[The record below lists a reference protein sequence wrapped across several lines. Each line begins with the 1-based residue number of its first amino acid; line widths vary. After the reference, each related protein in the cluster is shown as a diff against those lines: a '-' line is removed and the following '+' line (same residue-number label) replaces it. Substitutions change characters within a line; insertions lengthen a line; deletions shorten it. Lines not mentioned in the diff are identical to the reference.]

1 MSEQEV
7 TAMLTSIDAVS
18 AVRYD
23 GTGRVPRNAIAEIEF
38 VAGVEITDPWTRLE
52 VDVEFTDPDGRTR
65 RVPAFWDG
73 GRVWRVRYS
82 SGIEGTHRYRA
93 IEDGPGAAVANG
105 LDGREGELR
114 IGGYTGTNP
123 LLVHGAPMIAAD
135 SRHLAYAD
143 GTPFFWL
150 ADTWWTGMTGRFRW
164 PDVFQQLADDRA
176 AKGFSVVQI
185 VAGLVPEFEPF
196 SPGTRNEGGQPW
208 TGGGLGSINPAFF
221 RVPDDKIDYLVGR
234 GIVPCIVGG
243 WGNYALLMGRERIL
257 AHWRYIVAR
266 YGAYP
271 VVWCIAGEV
280 DLPTS
285 LSDDFRLQKPPAE
298 QVRVWEDASQ
308 YVRSIDPF
316 ERVRTV
322 HPCPVFAYASSEA
335 FASRSSFDLDML
347 QTGHTGANC
356 VASTMTHLQAALA
369 PGDKPVLNGE
379 CSYEGIF
386 DSNWQDLQR
395 FLFWSHLLSGTAGHT
410 YGTMAISTF
419 NSKDD
424 PYVPLSHVSMHFW
437 EDAIDW
443 LGARHVGVGRRILET
458 LDWSTLEPRQGMIS
472 PHAGPDD
479 WFLPYVA
486 TTADG
491 TVVLYIPGMAL
502 LDPTGWPADWPASLA
517 KMQLTDLPANA
528 YTATYVNPRT
538 GAREPSTRVIP
549 EGGAATIDGDGA
561 AYHAAPTGEDWV
573 LLLVPEARS

>member
-1 MSEQEV
+1 
-7 TAMLTSIDAVS
+7 MLTTTEAV
-18 AVRYD
+18 APVRSD
-23 GTGRVPRNAIAEIEF
+23 GSDRVPRNSVAEIEF
-38 VAGVEITDPWTRLE
+38 VAAVDHADPWRELE
-52 VDVEFTDPDGRTR
+52 LDVEFTDPDGRTR

-82 SGIEGTHRYRA
+82 SPIEGTHRYRT
-93 IEDGPGAAVANG
+93 IVGGSGASKPTG
-105 LDGREGELR
+105 LDGLEGEVR
-114 IGGYTGTNP
+114 IVGYTGTNP
-123 LLVHGAPMIAAD
+123 LLAHGGPRVAAD
-135 SRHLAYAD
+135 GRHLAHAD

-164 PDVFQQLADDRA
+164 PDVFQRLADDRA
-176 AKGFSVVQI
+176 EKGFTVVQI
-185 VAGLVPEFEPF
+185 VAGLVPEFAPF
-196 SPGTRNEGGQPW
+196 SPGTRNEGGHTW
-208 TGGGLGSINPAFF
+208 TKDGLGSINPGFF
-221 RVPDDKIDYLVGR
+221 RVPDEKIDYLVGR
-234 GIVPCIVGG
+234 GIVPSIVGG
-243 WGNYALLMGRERIL
+243 WGNYAGLMGKERIL

-266 YGAYP
+266 YSAYP

-285 LSDDFRLQKPPAE
+285 LTEDFRSQALPRA
-298 QVRVWEDASQ
+298 QVRVWEDASE

-316 ERVRTV
+316 ERIRTV
-322 HPCPVFAYASSEA
+322 HPCPAFTYASSEV
-335 FASRSSFDLDML
+335 FESRDSFDLDML

-356 VASTMTHLQAALA
+356 VASTMTHLQVALA

-386 DSNWQDLQR
+386 DSNWQDIQR

-424 PYVPLSHVSMHFW
+424 PYVPISHVSMHFW

-443 LGARHVGVGRRILET
+443 LGARHVGLGRRILET
-458 LDWSTLEPRQGMIS
+458 LDWPTLQPAQTVIS

-479 WFLPYVA
+479 WFLPYAA

-491 TVVLYIPGMAL
+491 TVVVYIPGMAL
-502 LDPTGWPADWPASLA
+502 LKPEGWPADWPATLA
-517 KMQLTDLPANA
+517 TLKLTDLPAEA

-538 GAREPSTRVIP
+538 GARPLSFRLVPTD
-549 EGGAATIDGDGA
+549 GAATVEKVGA

-573 LLLVPEARS
+573 LLLIPEVGTR